1 MTRAFLANPRVSR
14 RIAGSLPSPYLLP
27 APFHHSLPPS
37 PKPFVV
43 FKIKKKKSSMGFLM
57 SDLQAEAYVDP
68 RVVDLNRGRQVCSY
82 FVQRLLTLIDIFCA
96 EKSENNS
103 KNN

>member
-37 PKPFVV
+37 LSLFSKLRK
-43 FKIKKKKSSMGFLM
+43 KISSVGGLM

-68 RVVDLNRGRQVCSY
+68 RVVDLNRGKQVCSY

-96 EKSENNS
+96 EKSDNNS

>member
-1 MTRAFLANPRVSR
+1 
-14 RIAGSLPSPYLLP
+14 
-27 APFHHSLPPS
+27 
-37 PKPFVV
+37 
-43 FKIKKKKSSMGFLM
+43 MGGLM